1 MRIECG
7 EEGARILGGVG
18 RGGAREAGAQ
28 FEECGVVE
36 DEGRALEIVGE
47 PAEGIGVGGGEGGC
61 GRRVQLGPLGPE
73 RGAGAGEGGGGG
85 EAGENIEGDVGGEL
99 GDSGCGG
106 SEGTGEGGKGDGFR
120 EKFVHAGGEGGG
132 ARFGSGF
139 GGAVDETESGLER
152 ITTRAGRLNIPWVV
166 RIEVP

>member
-1 MRIECG
+1 M
-7 EEGARILGGVG
+7 
-18 RGGAREAGAQ
+18 
-28 FEECGVVE
+28 
-36 DEGRALEIVGE
+36 
-47 PAEGIGVGGGEGGC
+47 
-61 GRRVQLGPLGPE
+61 
-73 RGAGAGEGGGGG
+73 
-85 EAGENIEGDVGGEL
+85 

-120 EKFVHAGGEGGG
+120 EKFVHAGGEGGAG
-132 ARFGSGF
+132 FGSGF